1 MHDTMKQ
8 CHVPQASLQVQ
19 ETDPGSMGLC
29 IRECCILSTVPGNAN
44 KNPYVNYVFLHS
56 MYNHHV
62 SFSGINLISRVVL
75 EITLRGE
82 ASVTLRRY
90 LPNRLTIYETSWGGS
105 TPHERP
111 IRRDSAQKGYLFQ
124 GSGIYTQRVGISH
137 VALYERVGKSLI

>member
-1 MHDTMKQ
+1 
-8 CHVPQASLQVQ
+8 
-19 ETDPGSMGLC
+19 
-29 IRECCILSTVPGNAN
+29 
-44 KNPYVNYVFLHS
+44 

-105 TPHERP
+105 TPHEWP

-137 VALYERVGKSLI
+137 VAVYERVGKSVI